1 MKAITLTLIILITAC
16 FLNFLRKSVDNFHI
30 AEIFPFCDGREVSP
44 EYAIGGVVILLIL
57 LWGILRLKRGSDDR
71 D

>member
-1 MKAITLTLIILITAC
+1 MKAIALTLIILITAC

-30 AEIFPFCDGREVSP
+30 AQIFPFCDGRKVSG

-57 LWGILRLKRGSDDR
+57 LWGILRLNSSDD
-71 D
+71 DK